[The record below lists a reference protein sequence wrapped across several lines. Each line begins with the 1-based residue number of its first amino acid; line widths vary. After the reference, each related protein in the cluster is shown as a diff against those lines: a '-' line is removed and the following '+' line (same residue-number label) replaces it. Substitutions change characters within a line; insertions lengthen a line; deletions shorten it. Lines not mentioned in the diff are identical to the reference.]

1 MVGIDFVGPL
11 QTTARGNCMILT
23 ITDLFSKWTEAY
35 ALPDKRAS
43 SVASALVNLF
53 CNKGI
58 PQAVLSDN
66 GSKFCN
72 EENYRLL

>member
-11 QTTARGNCMILT
+11 QTTTQENCIILMIT
-23 ITDLFSKWTEAY
+23 ELFSKWTEAY
-35 ALPDKRAS
+35 ALPDKHAT
-43 SVASALVNLF
+43 SVALAFVNLF
-53 CNKGI
+53 CNNGI

-72 EENYRLL
+72 EVRKL